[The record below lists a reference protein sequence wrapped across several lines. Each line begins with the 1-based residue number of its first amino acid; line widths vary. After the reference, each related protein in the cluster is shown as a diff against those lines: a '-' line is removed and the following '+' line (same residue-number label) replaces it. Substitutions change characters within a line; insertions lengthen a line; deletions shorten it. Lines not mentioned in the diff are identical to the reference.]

1 MKYISKSLTNVG
13 KVRSANEDNLGE
25 AVTPNGHLFVV
36 CDGMGGHVGG
46 AQAST
51 IAVNS
56 LIEYF
61 RREVYD
67 NVIQAI
73 DHALSFANEQ
83 IYASALSNPDL
94 KGMGTTAV
102 VLLIRG
108 EECFIGHVGDSRI
121 YLRSNGKLNRITKD
135 HSFVQTL
142 VDSGVIDDEDTE
154 THPNKNQILQA
165 LGIAPSV
172 RATICPSAILPKA
185 SDLFLLCSDGLNG
198 MVNDSDMEQI
208 MQEDNL
214 LVTSENLITAALN
227 SGGHDNVTASLVLI
241 EESIHVSSRFV
252 HFNPKPKVLDMTS
265 TQQFGGGSTK
275 SVKKKSM
282 LPYIIAGAV
291 LLFGAGVVLMMM
303 MGKEEI
309 KPEASSCLRI
319 EQLQNGNGCQN
330 INENDSINVQN
341 DTFEIPCGDSI
352 KTITIVNSRISKI
365 ESKLKE
371 ENAEFSNTVT
381 SEDDDEKSSKGKEKS
396 NVPKKIE
403 KMSKKEIKALEVG
416 DSVFNEEGNFER
428 HGFKIVVDKKTVK
441 SKEKVKEDNSSIK
454 ILKNHTVKPNEGLG
468 EIVKLYILKC
478 PKLNIETL
486 VSHNVDNNK
495 KLKKQEKQAL
505 NEGKTIE
512 KMILEIPCEN

>member
-25 AVTPNGHLFVV
+25 AETPNGHLFVV

-56 LIEYF
+56 IIEYF
-61 RREVYD
+61 LREVYD

-142 VDSGVIDDEDTE
+142 VDSGVIDDEDAE

-172 RATICPSAILPKA
+172 KATICQSAILPKA
-185 SDLFLLCSDGLNG
+185 SDMFLLCSDGLNG
-198 MVNDSDMEQI
+198 MVNDRDMEQI
-208 MQEDNL
+208 MHEDNL

-227 SGGHDNVTASLVLI
+227 GGGHDNVTASLVLI
-241 EESIHVSSRFV
+241 EESAHASSRFV
-252 HFNPKPKVLDMTS
+252 HFNPKPKVQDMTS

-282 LPYIIAGAV
+282 LPYIISGAV

-303 MGKEEI
+303 MGKEDS
-309 KPEASSCLRI
+309 KPEVSNCLHV
-319 EQLQNGNGCQN
+319 EQLRNGNGCQN
-330 INENDSINVQN
+330 INENDSIDVQN

-352 KTITIVNSRISKI
+352 KKITIVNSRISKI
-365 ESKLKE
+365 DSKLKE
-371 ENAEFSNTVT
+371 ENAEFSNSGT
-381 SEDDDEKSSKGKEKS
+381 SEDDNDKSSKGKEKS
-396 NVPKKIE
+396 IVPKKIE
-403 KMSKKEIKALEVG
+403 KMSKQEIKALKVESSVLDEKGEFEV
-416 DSVFNEEGNFER
+416 
-428 HGFKIVVDKKTVK
+428 HGFKIVVEKNKVK
-441 SKEKVKEDNSSIK
+441 SKVKVEKQEDQIIK
-454 ILKNHTVKPNEGLG
+454 THTVKDQENLSK
-468 EIVKLYILKC
+468 IVSIYISMYHL
-478 PKLNIETL
+478 
-486 VSHNVDNNK
+486 D
-495 KLKKQEKQAL
+495 
-505 NEGKTIE
+505 
-512 KMILEIPCEN
+512 